1 MRKCRNL
8 GRWPERSAQA
18 MARPVIGRLV
28 SEESPLM
35 ASRKVL
41 LLEFNELCPALLDRW
56 IASGDLPHFARL
68 RATADSFVTTPD
80 VDDSA
85 LLEPWIQWYSVH
97 TGLAYDQHRVFH
109 LTDGARAPHVD
120 IYRALIAAGLSV
132 GSFSSMN
139 VAPFATPGSFF
150 AADPWT
156 EQGDAFPPALN
167 VYNRFVSGQV
177 REYSNASAS
186 TGLADQAAFLSFLLR
201 HGLSAGTVGAIAKQ
215 LASEKWSDPRL
226 SYRRVAILDRLQAD
240 VFHALYRRH
249 RPDFA
254 SFFLN
259 STAHLQHSYWRHLD
273 PQAFTVRPDA
283 GEMAVYGDAIRFG
296 YRAMDALL
304 GRFLALADRHGALL
318 IFMTALS
325 QQPFLLHEEKGG
337 QHFHRLHDV
346 ETFLGRLDIRCAAV
360 DPTMTHQYMAR
371 FETVAQRDAA
381 QARIAALRLE
391 DGRQVFDFAAKM
403 EDGPQLYFG
412 CQIATRTD
420 ADTAVID
427 EATGARLRF
436 GDLLYRIDAI
446 KSGRHHPDGAL
457 WIRTGSGKR
466 QSAPASILDLFPT
479 LLDHFGVAMPE
490 GPARRGASLLPRLGM
505 EKAAA

>member
-1 MRKCRNL
+1 
-8 GRWPERSAQA
+8 
-18 MARPVIGRLV
+18 MAP
-28 SEESPLM
+28 
-35 ASRKVL
+35 RKVL

-68 RATADSFVTTPD
+68 RATADSFVTAPD
-80 VDDSA
+80 VEDSA
-85 LLEPWIQWYSVH
+85 LLEPWIQWYSIH
-97 TGLAYDQHRVFH
+97 SGLAYDQHRVFH

-120 IYRALIAAGLSV
+120 IYRALIAAGLRV

-139 VAPFATPGSFF
+139 VAPFAAPGSFF

-156 EQGDAFPPALN
+156 EQGDAFPAELN

-186 TGLADQAAFLSFLLR
+186 PGLADQAAFLAFLLR
-201 HGLSAGTVGAIAKQ
+201 HGLSAGTVSAIARQ
-215 LASEKWSDPRL
+215 LASEKLSDPRL

-273 PQAFTVRPDA
+273 PEAFTVRPDA

-318 IFMTALS
+318 VFMTALS
-325 QQPFLLHEEKGG
+325 QQPFLRHEEKGG

-346 ETFLGRLDIRCAAV
+346 EGFLDRLGIARLAV

-371 FETVAQRDAA
+371 FADAAARDAA
-381 QARIAALRLE
+381 HARIAALRLE
-391 DGRQVFDFAAKM
+391 DGRRVFDFAAKA
-403 EDGPQLYFG
+403 EEGPRLYFG
-412 CQIATRTD
+412 CQIATRTE
-420 ADTAVID
+420 ADTVVID
-427 EATGARLRF
+427 EATGDRLRF
-436 GDLLYRIDAI
+436 GALLYRIDAI

-457 WIRTGSGKR
+457 WIRTGAGVR
-466 QSAPASILDLFPT
+466 HAGRASILDVFPT

-505 EKAAA
+505 EKKAA

>member
-1 MRKCRNL
+1 
-8 GRWPERSAQA
+8 
-18 MARPVIGRLV
+18 MAP
-28 SEESPLM
+28 
-35 ASRKVL
+35 RKVL
-41 LLEFNELCPALLDRW
+41 MLEFNELCPALLDRW
-56 IASGDLPHFARL
+56 IATGDLPGFARL
-68 RATADSFVTTPD
+68 RATSDSFVTKPD
-80 VDDSA
+80 VEDSA
-85 LLEPWIQWYSVH
+85 LLEPWIQWYSTH

-109 LTDGARAPHVD
+109 LTDGARAPHTD
-120 IYRALIAAGLSV
+120 IYRALIAAGRAV

-139 VAPFATPGSFF
+139 VAPFASPGSFF

-167 VYNRFVSGQV
+167 TYNRFVSGQV

-186 TGLADQAAFLSFLLR
+186 TGLAEQANFLAFLLR
-201 HGLSAGTVGAIAKQ
+201 HGLSAGTVSAIARQ
-215 LASEKWSDPRL
+215 LASEKLSDPRL

-249 RPDFA
+249 RPDYA
-254 SFFLN
+254 SFFIN

-283 GEMAVYGDAIRFG
+283 AEMKVYGDAIRFG

-304 GRFLALADRHGALL
+304 GRFMALAERHGALL

-325 QQPFLLHEEKGG
+325 QQPFLRHEEMGG

-346 ETFLGRLDIRCAAV
+346 EGFLDRLGIARITV

-371 FETVAQRDAA
+371 FGSMAERDAA
-381 QARIAALRLE
+381 RERIAALRME
-391 DGRQVFDFAAKM
+391 SGRRLFDFADKA
-403 EDGPQLYFG
+403 EEEAQLYFG
-412 CQIATRTD
+412 CQIATRTEAD
-420 ADTAVID
+420 AAVID
-427 EATGARLRF
+427 EATGATLRF

-457 WIRTGSGKR
+457 WLRTGSGHAHAE
-466 QSAPASILDLFPT
+466 QASILDIFPT

-490 GPARRGASLLPRLGM
+490 GPARRGASLLPRLAVRRV
-505 EKAAA
+505 AA

>member
-1 MRKCRNL
+1 
-8 GRWPERSAQA
+8 
-18 MARPVIGRLV
+18 MAP
-28 SEESPLM
+28 
-35 ASRKVL
+35 RKVL
-41 LLEFNELCPALLDRW
+41 MLEFNELCPALLDRW
-56 IASGDLPHFARL
+56 IASGDLPNFARM
-68 RATADSFVTTPD
+68 RATSDSFVTAPD
-80 VDDSA
+80 VKDSA
-85 LLEPWIQWYSVH
+85 LLEPWIQWYSTH

-109 LTDGARAPHVD
+109 LTDGARAPHTD
-120 IYRALIAAGLSV
+120 IYRALIAAGRTV

-139 VAPFATPGSFF
+139 VAPFASPGSFF

-156 EQGDAFPPALN
+156 EQGDAFPPELN
-167 VYNRFVSGQV
+167 VYNRFISGQV

-186 TGLADQAAFLSFLLR
+186 PGLADQATFLAFLLR
-201 HGLSAGTVGAIAKQ
+201 HGLSAGTVSAIAKQ
-215 LASEKWSDPRL
+215 LASEKIGDPRL

-249 RPDFA
+249 QPDFA

-273 PQAFTVRPDA
+273 PDAFTVRPDDA
-283 GEMAVYGDAIRFG
+283 EMKIYGDAIRFG

-304 GRFLALADRHGALL
+304 GRFMGLADRHGALL

-325 QQPFLLHEEKGG
+325 QQPFLRHEEMGG

-346 ETFLGRLDIRCAAV
+346 EAFLGGLGVACRAV

-371 FETVAQRDAA
+371 FADAAARDAA
-381 QARIAALRLE
+381 RARIAALTLE
-391 DGRQVFDFAAKM
+391 DGRRLFDFADTASENEA
-403 EDGPQLYFG
+403 EDGAQLYFG

-420 ADTAVID
+420 ADATVID
-427 EATGARLRF
+427 AASGKRLRF
-436 GDLLYRIDAI
+436 GALLYRIDAI

-457 WIRTGSGKR
+457 WIRTGAGHGH
-466 QSAPASILDLFPT
+466 AEPASILDIFPT

-490 GPARRGASLLPRLGM
+490 APARRGASLLPRLGA
-505 EKAAA
+505 ERIAA